1 MKIPIP
7 SSCTLGR
14 PGSGAELE
22 LLLGDD
28 AVEVTGNGLQRKHLR
43 DSIEDVGLCVLQSY
57 LSPFFLCLHNNG
69 HGEVSLLHSYS
80 EKVFRLTVGL
90 ADISDEEVDQ
100 ILVFPH
106 SLDELSRIFPCFIT
120 EELVDLISTQ
130 IITVIA
136 RLVWLQD
143 YSAVVEVPFYP
154 G

>member
-1 MKIPIP
+1 MAWK
-7 SSCTLGR
+7 
-14 PGSGAELE
+14 
-22 LLLGDD
+22 
-28 AVEVTGNGLQRKHLR
+28 GNISEFQLKML
-43 DSIEDVGLCVLQSY
+43 DCVLQCY
-57 LSPFFLCLHNNG
+57 LSPFFLCLHNDG

-80 EKVFRLTVGL
+80 ERVFRLTVGL
-90 ADISDEEVDQ
+90 ADIPDEQVDQ

-130 IITVIA
+130 IITVLA
-136 RLVWLQD
+136 SLVWLQD